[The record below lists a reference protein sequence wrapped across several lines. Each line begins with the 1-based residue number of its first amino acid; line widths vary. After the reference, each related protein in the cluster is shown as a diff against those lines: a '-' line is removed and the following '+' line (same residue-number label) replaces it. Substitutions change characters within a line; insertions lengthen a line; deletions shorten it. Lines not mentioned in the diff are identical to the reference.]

1 MHRLLVLALLTGCP
15 PAPRYASFEVRAET
29 RAGSPVADAVVAAAC
44 ATLESAA
51 ARTDETGIARLSFGG
66 SDDLNPCTVT
76 VAKPGYRTVE
86 TAGVAACSSPTG
98 CPVRI
103 IDLERAP

>member
-1 MHRLLVLALLTGCP
+1 MHRILVLALLTGCP
-15 PAPRYASFEVRAET
+15 PPPRYASFEVRTETPSGTPIAE
-29 RAGSPVADAVVAAAC
+29 AVVAAAC
-44 ATLESAA
+44 AKYQSSAS
-51 ARTDETGIARLSFGG
+51 RTDETGFARLQFGG
-66 SDDLNPCTVT
+66 SNDLNPCTLT
-76 VAKPGYRTVE
+76 VAKPGYRTIE